1 MGEIVGLGEGEDVS
15 VGGVLGDGDGAVGEG
30 EGVGFAFFF
39 VVDFFRGLCGVGE
52 GPVKSLLIFA
62 PNES

>member
-1 MGEIVGLGEGEDVS
+1 VGEIVGLGEGEDVS

-30 EGVGFAFFF
+30 EGVVFAFFF